1 MTALSLSTK
10 QKYGSLLAG
19 NPAGA
24 DSSYWL
30 ISRTTVG
37 SAGASTIEFTSI
49 PSTYKHLQ
57 IRAFMRGTYAGTLV
71 SFFCQINGETGSF
84 YSSHHVGGTGS
95 TTYSYAGSTQTYI
108 ELNDI
113 AADTNT
119 ASTYSNMIMDIFDY
133 ADTNKYKTTR
143 GFLGRDFNGSGQLEL
158 NSGLY
163 QKTTA
168 VTSIKF
174 YLGANAFKEYSSF
187 ALYGIKGA

>member
-1 MTALSLSTK
+1 MAPIIGIIAS
-10 QKYGSLLAG
+10 G
-19 NPAGA
+19 NWAGA
-24 DSSYWL
+24 NASSYES
-30 ISRTTVG
+30 IATVSVG
-37 SAGASTIEFTSI
+37 SGGASDITFSSI
-49 PSTYKHLQ
+49 PSTYTHLQ
-57 IRAFMRGTYAGTLV
+57 VRAIMRGTFSGTLV

-95 TTYSYAGSTQTYI
+95 STYAYAGSTQTYI

-119 ASTYSNMIMDIFDY
+119 ASTYSTMVMDILDY
-133 ADTNKYKTTR
+133 KDTNKYKTTR
-143 GFLGRDFNGSGQLEL
+143 GLLGRDFNGSGQLEL

-168 VTSIKF
+168 ISSIKF
-174 YLGANAFKEYSSF
+174 YLGANSFKQYSSF